1 MSYLGEAAE
10 AGKLDIGTALTGVMR
25 QGGPGAYHQVWQILK
40 LRFSGRGLAM
50 KEYYDFGLWRPAEGP
65 ALRRELL
72 AGSRFHKF
80 NFALEMPG
88 KGPPTAAVQ
97 DKLATEAILLA
108 AGLPAV
114 RTRAAF
120 APDGA
125 EVPPHVTALRD
136 RAAVV
141 AYLGAPGPLP
151 VFGKPRRDTFARGA
165 AGITAVAPDG
175 QSVTFLSGHVVPV
188 WELAVEIAA
197 DWSSGYLFQP
207 MLRMA
212 GELLPH
218 IGPAMASAR
227 ITTLLTDRGVEPWY
241 AVLRLPAKK
250 AMHDGDA
257 LGTRVWALID
267 LASGEVGPLRDLK
280 DPVAPA
286 VTHWLDAKRPLTGLC
301 LPHWKAAMDAA
312 MAAHG
317 QFRGHGILGWDI
329 FLTDDGPL
337 ISEGNANPG
346 PVYQPAAARGILNP
360 EMQPLYDRALA
371 FAKAVN
377 ARRQAA

>member
-1 MSYLGEAAE
+1 
-10 AGKLDIGTALTGVMR
+10 
-25 QGGPGAYHQVWQILK
+25 
-40 LRFSGRGLAM
+40 M
-50 KEYYDFGLWRPAEGP
+50 KEYYDFGLWRPLEGP

-88 KGPPTAAVQ
+88 RGPPTAAVQ

-125 EVPPHVTALRD
+125 EVPAHVRPLRD
-136 RAAVV
+136 RAAVE
-141 AYLGAPGPLP
+141 AFLGSPGALP

-165 AGITAVAPDG
+165 AGISAVAPDG
-175 QSVTFLSGHVVPV
+175 QSVTFLGGLVVPV
-188 WELAVEIAA
+188 RELAAEIAA
-197 DWSSGYLFQP
+197 DWAAGYLFQT
-207 MLRMA
+207 MHMMAADLR
-212 GELLPH
+212 PH
-218 IGPAMASAR
+218 IGPAMASVR

-241 AVLRLPAKK
+241 AVLRVPAKGS
-250 AMHDGDA
+250 MHDGDA
-257 LGTRVWALID
+257 HGQRVWALID
-267 LASGEVGPLRDLK
+267 LATGEVGPLRDLK
-280 DPVAPA
+280 DPVVPPVRHWCDPA
-286 VTHWLDAKRPLTGLC
+286 SPLTGLR
-301 LPHWKAAMDAA
+301 LPHWQAAVRVAVDAH
-312 MAAHG
+312 AH
-317 QFRGHGILGWDI
+317 FRGHGILGWDL

-360 EMQPLYDRALA
+360 EMAPLYARALA
-371 FAKAVN
+371 FARATN
-377 ARRQAA
+377 AAGPARSAGG